1 MFYVTKE
8 FTFDAAH
15 KLVSYHGKCEN
26 LHGHTYKLR
35 VTVCGEP
42 DEEGMV
48 IDFNELKKIVKEK
61 VLSILDHSYINEYIN
76 QPSAE
81 NISKWIYDR
90 LKPSISN
97 RRRKLLEISLWET
110 PTSFVRY
117 TGENR

>member
-15 KLVSYHGKCEN
+15 KLVHYHGKCEN

-35 VTVCGEP
+35 VTVFGEP
-42 DEEGMV
+42 DDEGMV
-48 IDFNELKKIVKEK
+48 MDFVELKELVKTK
-61 VLSILDHSYINEYIN
+61 VLNILDHSYINDHID

-90 LKPSISN
+90 LKSSIDN
-97 RRRKLLEISLWET
+97 NRRKLSEITLWET

-117 TGENR
+117 TGECK

>member
-15 KLVSYHGKCEN
+15 KLISYHGKCEN

-35 VTVCGEP
+35 VTVRGIP
-42 DEEGMV
+42 DDEGMV
-48 IDFNELKKIVKEK
+48 IDFVELKKLVNNE
-61 VLSILDHSYINEYIN
+61 VLDKLDHSYINEYIE

-90 LKPSISN
+90 LKHLIDSEQ
-97 RRRKLLEISLWET
+97 RKLHEIILWET

-117 TGENR
+117 KGEKN